1 MLNIATQLRFFRP
14 PRRPGPRR
22 GLTLIE
28 LLVVVSIMMLLVV
41 ITVPR
46 MRPAMEN
53 RRIREAARSIN
64 VYLSSA
70 RSRAIETGRP
80 CGVAIV
86 RDENMPL
93 AGSTLIQVETPPP
106 YAGDVEGAA
115 MRIMNATPATSFP
128 NSTVLRAQ
136 IRSGHLSPGLLRW
149 GDRVQF
155 NHQGP
160 LYRIVD
166 DPADNLPPKT
176 SYPVATDVGA
186 DFPLDPPDLRKGFI
200 NFSVGTPD
208 ASGWITDRWLT
219 LVADGVYNVPWP
231 AEWPPTSQPVPFQI
245 FRQPVTSATLP
256 LQLPRG
262 VVIDLWYSG
271 TTSGRFANTAT
282 KKGSLPYPTIL
293 FSPNGS
299 VTQVAADTI
308 GRVPAMEP
316 IFLLVGRRDRVNPD
330 PQQGAEDGRTNL
342 ADLENLWVAINP
354 QTGYIVCAENS
365 TGTNIDECRQYAR
378 EFQAM
383 GGR

>member
-1 MLNIATQLRFFRP
+1 MLNIATHFRFCR
-14 PRRPGPRR
+14 RAWRPGPRR

-53 RRIREAARSIN
+53 RRIREAARAIN

-86 RDENMPL
+86 RDDNLPL
-93 AGSTLIQVETPPP
+93 AGSKLIQVEVPEP
-106 YAGDVEGAA
+106 YQGDTDDTYLSVSWDGTVDSQGF
-115 MRIMNATPATSFP
+115 ATVIANRVSG
-128 NSTVLRAQ
+128 STA
-136 IRSGHLSPGLLRW
+136 PGLIRV
-149 GDRVQF
+149 GDKVQIGY
-155 NHQGP
+155 QGHI
-160 LYRIVD
+160 YTIVAANSVEPNTKFVRAS
-166 DPADNLPPKT
+166 PAINP
-176 SYPVATDVGA
+176 YPDG
-186 DFPLDPPDLRKGFI
+186 FPLTLHVYLGRDP
-200 NFSVGTPD
+200 
-208 ASGWITDRWLT
+208 SGKPMIL
-219 LVADGVYNVPWP
+219 LPWP
-231 AEWPPTSQPVPFQI
+231 VGGSAPQPFQI
-245 FRQPVTSATLP
+245 FRQPVPSAAPP

-271 TTSGRFANTAT
+271 TTSAWFASKAPQFP
-282 KKGSLPYPTIL
+282 SIAQPMIL

-308 GRVPAMEP
+308 GIVPAMEP

-330 PQQGAEDGRTNL
+330 PQQGNDVTRAIPAVAEDGRTNL
-342 ADLENLWVAINP
+342 DDLVNLWVAINP

-365 TGTNIDECRQYAR
+365 PGTDIRECRRYAR